1 MKEAIM
7 SDLLVKGE
15 CEKKEKSTEGWEN
28 WCGGVRVDAVGWAAG
43 FIWAAFVIIAT
54 HTAVTANIVWWDGW
68 AVFFAGAGVIV
79 LIETAVRLLLPAYRK
94 GIEASLIFGFILI
107 GFGLGGLIGWVWVW
121 PAVLVV
127 VAATIL
133 KSAFR
138 SRVKT

>member
-7 SDLLVKGE
+7 SDLLLKE
-15 CEKKEKSTEGWEN
+15 KSEKKEKSVEGWEK
-28 WCGGVRVDAVGWAAG
+28 WCRGDLVDAVGWAAG
-43 FIWAAFVIIAT
+43 FVWAAFVIIAT
-54 HTAVTANIVWWDGW
+54 HTVIASNIVWWDGW

-79 LIETAVRLLLPAYRK
+79 LVETAVRLLLPAYRK
-94 GIEASLIFGFILI
+94 GIAAKLIFGFILI

-133 KSAFR
+133 KSALR
-138 SRVKT
+138 SRAKA